1 MVERDFLKHLGQ
13 QDPAVLKGLWRLR
26 QRAYLEAGVPERD
39 RRPPP
44 PRMRRFWTEMRF
56 PGDGLLFALLVGFF
70 VSAAGL
76 ATIKL
81 LWPALEHAV
90 GVAFPFNLLAFV
102 GAVATWWLAH
112 SRDRLTVKEVEP
124 PDPEAPEPL
133 LELHDLAERSAHR
146 LKQGYRAHL
155 TLAVLVTVVLAALMV
170 FAAVV
175 VAAGHTRFG
184 LLLGVSALLTSSLV
198 GLNWHPFRRAREVRQ
213 LATEAERA
221 ALHFGLRL
229 ASVDNIP
236 SREYRRRAQWREV
249 AQSLVT
255 LERPKV

>member
-44 PRMRRFWTEMRF
+44 PRRRVFWTELRF
-56 PGDGLLFALLVGFF
+56 PGDGFLFALLVGFF
-70 VSAAGL
+70 VTAAGL

-81 LWPALEHAV
+81 LWPALGQAV
-90 GVAFPFNLLAFV
+90 GVAWPFNLVAFV
-102 GAVATWWLAH
+102 GALATWWLAH

-155 TLAVLVTVVLAALMV
+155 TLAVVVSVVLLALIA
-170 FAAVV
+170 FAAVI
-175 VAAGHTRFG
+175 VAMGHTRFG
-184 LLLGVSALLTSSLV
+184 LLLGVSALLTTSLV
-198 GLNWHPFRRAREVRQ
+198 GLNWHPFRRAKEVRQ
-213 LATEAERA
+213 LASEAERA
-221 ALHFGLRL
+221 AVHLGLRL
-229 ASVDNIP
+229 ATVDRI
-236 SREYRRRAQWREV
+236 REREFRLRAQWKEV

-255 LERPKV
+255 LERPRS